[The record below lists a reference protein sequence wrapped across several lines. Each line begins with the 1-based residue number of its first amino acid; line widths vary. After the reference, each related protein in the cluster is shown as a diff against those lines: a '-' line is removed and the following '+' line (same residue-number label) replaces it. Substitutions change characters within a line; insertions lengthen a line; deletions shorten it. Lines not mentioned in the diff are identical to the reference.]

1 MAYKHKYKPH
11 LRKHP
16 STHLWVVVY
25 SNRAGVLYP
34 EDMIPFMSLT
44 TRQVRDTKAWA
55 INENARIVANLGAR
69 RG

>member
-1 MAYKHKYKPH
+1 MAAKHKYKPH
-11 LRKHP
+11 LRKHS

-25 SNRAGVLYP
+25 RNRAGVLYP

-55 INENARIVANLGAR
+55 ASENARIVASKGYY